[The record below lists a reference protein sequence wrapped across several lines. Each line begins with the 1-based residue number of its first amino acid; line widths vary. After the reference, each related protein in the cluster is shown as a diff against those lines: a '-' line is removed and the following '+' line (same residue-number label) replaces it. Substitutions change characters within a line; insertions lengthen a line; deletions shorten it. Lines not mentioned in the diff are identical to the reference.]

1 MSAHQPVAD
10 QTLVKSLKA
19 SIRDV
24 PDFPKPGIV
33 FKDITPVLADPG
45 LFRRTARAMAAPFA
59 SAGINYVVGVESRGF
74 ILGAPV
80 AIELGAGFIPVRK
93 PGKLPYRT
101 AAAEYAL
108 EYGTDRLEIHAD
120 AHAPDARVLVVDDV
134 LATGGTASATCR
146 LVEGLGGVVV
156 GCSFLIALSFLPG
169 LATLA
174 GRRVETLVTY

>member
-1 MSAHQPVAD
+1 VSAPQRISETQLA
-10 QTLVKSLKA
+10 QSLKRA
-19 SIRDV
+19 IRDI

-33 FKDITPVLADPG
+33 FKDITPVLADPD
-45 LFRRTARAMAAPFA
+45 LFRRATEAMAAPFA
-59 SAGINYVVGVESRGF
+59 NVGVAYVVAVESRGF

-80 AIELGAGFIPVRK
+80 ALELGAGFIPVRK

-134 LATGGTASATCR
+134 LATGGTAAATCQ
-146 LVEGLGGVVV
+146 LVEGLGGIVV

-169 LATLA
+169 PSALA
-174 GRRVETLVTY
+174 GRRVEALVTY

>member
-1 MSAHQPVAD
+1 MTASPSAADVA
-10 QTLVKSLKA
+10 LIRSLKA
-19 SIRDV
+19 TIRDV

-33 FKDITPVLADPG
+33 FKDITPVLSDRD
-45 LFRRTARAMAAPFA
+45 LFRRTAQAMAAPFVGDGV
-59 SAGINYVVGVESRGF
+59 SYVVGVESRGF

-93 PGKLPYRT
+93 PGKLPHRT
-101 AAAEYAL
+101 TAAEYAL
-108 EYGTDRLEIHAD
+108 EYGTDKLEIHAD

-146 LVEGLGGVVV
+146 LVEALGGVVV

-169 LATLA
+169 RSALA

>member
-1 MSAHQPVAD
+1 MTASPSAAD
-10 QTLVKSLKA
+10 IALIRSLKA
-19 SIRDV
+19 TIRDV

-33 FKDITPVLADPG
+33 FKDITPVLSDRD
-45 LFRRTARAMAAPFA
+45 LFRRTAQAMAAPFV
-59 SAGINYVVGVESRGF
+59 SDGVSYVVGVESRGF

-80 AIELGAGFIPVRK
+80 AMELGAGFIPVRK
-93 PGKLPYRT
+93 PGKLPHRT

-108 EYGTDRLEIHAD
+108 EYGTDKLEIHAD

-146 LVEGLGGVVV
+146 LVEGLGGLVV

-169 LATLA
+169 RSALA